1 MDSFETPDLV
11 ARETGRVPEQ
21 EAYLNLIR
29 TAEVLSGPLTD
40 LLARF
45 GLSGK
50 QYNVLRAIR
59 RGGGDGETVSRIGE
73 QMTDPRADMTRLLD
87 RLERD
92 GLTERRHDRQDR
104 RVVRVVLTEQGRA
117 RLAGIDEPLVAL
129 HRAQFAHMSPQAL
142 RDLVSLLALARS
154 GATEATVETPP

>member
-1 MDSFETPDLV
+1 MDRFDTPELV
-11 ARETGRVPEQ
+11 ARETGHVIEQ
-21 EAYLNLIR
+21 EAYLHLIR
-29 TAEVLSGPLTD
+29 TAEVLSGPLSD

-59 RGGGDGETVSRIGE
+59 RGGADGETVSRIGE

-117 RLAGIDEPLVAL
+117 RLAEMDEPLVAL

-142 RDLVSLLALARS
+142 QELVALLALARS
-154 GATEATVETPP
+154 GGAATTSAPVS